1 MVRFA
6 NVVIAYTVIGIVMWG
21 TGFVGWGSAGIGQL
35 FIDQPGFTTEIN
47 EETGA
52 ELEQAGG
59 PIQEAAQTLGGGALL
74 SVWNLISGLIGFLF
88 WPIVTL
94 DAVNAPARATALL
107 GGPLTAAFFISLAG
121 FLINST

>member
-21 TGFVGWGSAGIGQL
+21 CGFIGWGSAGVGQL
-35 FIDQPGFTTEIN
+35 FIDNPGPTTDVN
-47 EETGA
+47 EQTGN

-59 PIQEAAQTLGGGALL
+59 PIQQAAQALGGGALL
-74 SVWNLISGLIGFLF
+74 AVWNLISGLIGFLF

-94 DAVNAPARATALL
+94 DAVNAPPRAVALL
-107 GGPLTAAFFISLAG
+107 GGPLTAGFFISLAG